1 MRRLSL
7 CPMGHRATSVA
18 TSVES
23 SDAGHSAARASAA
36 ALGIGSTLAFVV
48 AAVVT
53 VGDRGLE
60 GWADVAYLASLVLL
74 GVVGA
79 FVLWHRPLN
88 LLAWALLVVGFCIG
102 CSMALDT
109 YAFHALQGGGDSAL
123 GVWSRWAQDW
133 LFVLGWGTA
142 TTLVPLLLPDGVL
155 PSARWRRF
163 AGLVVAVL
171 AAAVVTQALRPGPI
185 GEDLPVA
192 NPVGLPGA
200 AGDLTATL
208 ADVAFVALTLLT
220 VVCLVAPVV
229 RWRRADGAVRRQLAW
244 VLLGVLIAGGAL
256 VLAMLLGLAGVDE
269 SVLTFVAAAG
279 LAAVPIT
286 LAVAILSAGLLDIER
301 VLSRTVLVATFS
313 LLSLTTYVVTLVVT
327 SHWFDER
334 AGLALTL
341 LATALVAVILGN
353 LREQLEGRVRR
364 AFFGPPTDLG
374 PLGRELAEIVAR
386 HRDGAR
392 LLDEL
397 GQTVRDREQEKL
409 RIRRDLHDGVGP
421 LLAAATLQ
429 VDALGRRLDGE
440 DEQGAELTGRIVEE
454 LQRAL
459 QEVRSVVEGLR
470 PAVLDQLGLA
480 AALDEHAL
488 ALRDAGLGVHV
499 HVDDTAES
507 AGPAALLAAF
517 RVTTEAMTN
526 ALKHADA
533 SHVEVSI
540 HRRGASLVIRVVD
553 DGVGIGPSAGVGVGM
568 SSMSDRA
575 LELGGQFS
583 CRRASPRG
591 TEVRADI
598 PVEAS

>member
-1 MRRLSL
+1 
-7 CPMGHRATSVA
+7 MG
-18 TSVES
+18 
-23 SDAGHSAARASAA
+23 
-36 ALGIGSTLAFVV
+36 
-48 AAVVT
+48 
-53 VGDRGLE
+53 
-60 GWADVAYLASLVLL
+60 
-74 GVVGA
+74 
-79 FVLWHRPLN
+79 
-88 LLAWALLVVGFCIG
+88 
-102 CSMALDT
+102 
-109 YAFHALQGGGDSAL
+109 
-123 GVWSRWAQDW
+123 
-133 LFVLGWGTA
+133 
-142 TTLVPLLLPDGVL
+142 
-155 PSARWRRF
+155 
-163 AGLVVAVL
+163 
-171 AAAVVTQALRPGPI
+171 
-185 GEDLPVA
+185 
-192 NPVGLPGA
+192 
-200 AGDLTATL
+200 
-208 ADVAFVALTLLT
+208 
-220 VVCLVAPVV
+220 CLVAPVV

-244 VLLGVLIAGGAL
+244 VLLGVLIAVGAL
-256 VLAMLLGLAGVDE
+256 VLAMLLALVGVDE
-269 SVLTFVAAAG
+269 SVLTFVAAGG

-286 LAVAILSAGLLDIER
+286 LAVAILSAGLLDIEL

-386 HRDGAR
+386 HRDGVR

-480 AALDEHAL
+480 AALDEHAR
-488 ALRDAGLGVHV
+488 ALRDAGLAVQV
-499 HVDDTAES
+499 HVDATAES

-533 SHVEVSI
+533 SQVEVSI
-540 HRRGASLVIRVVD
+540 HRRAASLVIRVVD

-583 CRRASPRG
+583 CRRATPRG